1 MRNQYVYH
9 LLFIAITSFT
19 VYGGKL
25 EGSNSMV
32 LRYELIISLI
42 APWYERALK
51 ISRALA
57 IEDSP
62 YVPQDFKPLLHR
74 RQHSTGIEM
83 ATGTAVATGT
93 GLPTSIATGI
103 GHIKIEMATG
113 TAVATGTG
121 LPTSIAT
128 GIGYIKIVATGCPA
142 LIHGVARKSGSL
154 YANIPQGCP
163 GPYPINGAVLAT
175 GTGLVASTGIQAA
188 FGIAASTGFP
198 VGTGI
203 AALHKSMGTAAST
216 GLPLSAGTAA
226 LHNVM
231 GTAAPTAAYAGFR
244 RSFKGPYDI

>member
-1 MRNQYVYH
+1 MAV
-9 LLFIAITSFT
+9 S
-19 VYGGKL
+19 L
-25 EGSNSMV
+25 EGSDSMV

-74 RQHSTGIEM
+74 RQNSTGIE
-83 ATGTAVATGT
+83 T
-93 GLPTSIATGI
+93 
-103 GHIKIEMATG
+103 ATG

-128 GIGYIKIVATGCPA
+128 GIGYIKILATGCPA
-142 LIHGVARKSGSL
+142 PIHGVARKSGSL

-163 GPYPINGAVLAT
+163 GPYPIDGAVLAT
-175 GTGLVASTGIQAA
+175 GTGLVASTGIQAV

-198 VGTGI
+198 LGTGT
-203 AALHKSMGTAAST
+203 AALHKAMGTAAST
-216 GLPLSAGTAA
+216 GLPLSTGTAA
-226 LHNVM
+226 LHNFM